1 MADAIEDQIKKLRI
15 AVNTKKWGDD
25 VAPLSEDTL
34 YYAERFLERLKDHE
48 VTIVGPSKEDS
59 VVMTLRKP
67 VPKGKEEVM
76 TNMYLIFVDSEGT
89 TSTFS
94 VDTREVNKFPYE
106 EREKAVQYLL
116 A

>member
-1 MADAIEDQIKKLRI
+1 
-15 AVNTKKWGDD
+15 
-25 VAPLSEDTL
+25 
-34 YYAERFLERLKDHE
+34 
-48 VTIVGPSKEDS
+48 
-59 VVMTLRKP
+59 
-67 VPKGKEEVM
+67 M

>member
-1 MADAIEDQIKKLRI
+1 MADSIEDQIKKLRI

-34 YYAERFLERLKDHE
+34 YYAEHLLERLKDHA

-59 VVMTLRKP
+59 VVMTLRKDGRQT
-67 VPKGKEEVM
+67 KGVM